1 MVSLNEASIMEQK
14 LRDFINANEDLILPV
29 A

>member
-1 MVSLNEASIMEQK
+1 MVSLNEASMMEQK